1 MNKQTGVVLAVAV
14 AGAVGL
20 AYWLGTR
27 NAGLGHVSAVAVQTA
42 AVQPVKAERKILY
55 YRNPMGLT
63 DVSPVPKKDPM
74 GMQYIPVYEGEEDPA
89 AAAPGQV
96 RISTEKIQKL
106 GVRTEPVALR
116 EVDRVVRAV
125 AKADASERLIFGV
138 SPKFEGWIE
147 KVYVNTI
154 YQQVKKDEPLVEV
167 YSPELLSA
175 QQEYVIAAEGL
186 DQLKDANPA
195 AQASMKQLAQS
206 ALDRLRNWD
215 ISDQQVQHLK
225 KTREVKHT
233 LILTAPGA
241 GFVVDKKM
249 VFPGM
254 AFKPG
259 QEIYAMADLLTAVWV
274 IADVF
279 EQDMD
284 LLKIGQPAKVVFTAR
299 PGKEF
304 KAKIAYIYPIL
315 NAMTRTTQV
324 RLEVENPEAAIFGA
338 MYANVQFDIGKGKG
352 KVVAVPKSAVISSG
366 TRQIVLVQLAEGRF
380 EPREV
385 KTGIEGDN
393 YVEVLGGVAAGEN
406 VVTAANFL
414 IDSES
419 NLKAALAGFGPRSG
433 NAGGEAASGKG
444 KSPSMQE
451 EMSRI
456 GHMDRGDATPKGQSP
471 AMQGMPRMDR
481 SMRHDSAAPVGE
493 MRRTAPASGQ
503 ASPDHM
509 GR

>member
-1 MNKQTGVVLAVAV
+1 MNKHMGVVLAVAV

-20 AYWLGTR
+20 AYWLGGR
-27 NAGLGHVSAVAVQTA
+27 NADLGDAKVMSVQTP
-42 AVQPVKAERKILY
+42 AVQPVKVERKVLY
-55 YRNPMGLT
+55 YRNPMGLP

-89 AAAPGQV
+89 AAATGQV

-125 AKADASERLIFGV
+125 AKVDASERRIFGV

-147 KVYVNTI
+147 KVYVNAI
-154 YQQVKKDEPLVEV
+154 YQMVKKGEPLIEV

-175 QQEYVIAAEGL
+175 QQEYVIAAEGM
-186 DQLKDANPA
+186 DKLKDASPE
-195 AQASMKQLAQS
+195 AQASMKQLAES
-206 ALDRLRNWD
+206 ALNRLRNWD
-215 ISDQQVQHLK
+215 ISEQQIQHLK
-225 KTREVKHT
+225 TTREIKRT
-233 LILTAPGA
+233 LTLTVPAP

-259 QEIYAMADLLTAVWV
+259 QEIYAMADLLGSVWV

-284 LLKIGQPAKVVFTAR
+284 LLKIGQPAKVVFNAR

-304 KAKIAYIYPIL
+304 KAKIDYIYPIL

-324 RLEVENPEAAIFGA
+324 RLDVANPEAVIFGA
-338 MYANVQFDIGKGKG
+338 MYGDVQFAVGKGKG
-352 KVVAVPKSAVISSG
+352 KVATVPKSAVIYSG
-366 TRQIVLVQLAEGRF
+366 TRQLVLVQLAEGRF

-385 KTGIEGDN
+385 KIGIEGDN
-393 YVEVLGGVAAGEN
+393 YVEVLKGVAVGEN

-419 NLKAALAGFGPRSG
+419 SLTAAVAGFGQRSG
-433 NAGGEAASGKG
+433 NAGGATPSSKG
-444 KSPSMQE
+444 ESPSMQE
-451 EMSRI
+451 MTSDPDRA
-456 GHMDRGDATPKGQSP
+456 GHMKHDGAPPKPEAAPRGEKHRAVP
-471 AMQGMPRMDR
+471 ASEQG
-481 SMRHDSAAPVGE
+481 SAAHMRH
-493 MRRTAPASGQ
+493 
-503 ASPDHM
+503 
-509 GR
+509 